1 MSESK
6 KEQSKPFIKGLRNGG
21 RLSMITLAFSVV
33 AMLIAFLIASIGI
46 SYPDE
51 FLSLRHWMQRTRPGW
66 LAWRLMLY
74 VVLGWGIWKI
84 WHAPGFK
91 PEDKAPLKRMTIVSV
106 MFLLACEYAIY
117 IDTGVAQ

>member
-6 KEQSKPFIKGLRNGG
+6 KEQSKPFIKRLRNGG
-21 RLSMITLAFSVV
+21 RLSMVTLAFSVV

-51 FLSLRHWMQRTRPGW
+51 FLALRHWMQRTRPVW

-74 VVLGWGIWKI
+74 VALGWGLWKI
-84 WHAPGFK
+84 WHAPGLK

>member
-6 KEQSKPFIKGLRNGG
+6 KEQSKSFIKRLRNGG
-21 RLSMITLAFSVV
+21 RLSMVTLAFSVV

-51 FLSLRHWMQRTRPGW
+51 FLALRHWMQRTRPGW

-74 VVLGWGIWKI
+74 VALGWGLWKI
-84 WHAPGFK
+84 WHAPGLK
-91 PEDKAPLKRMTIVSV
+91 PADKAPLKRMTIVSV